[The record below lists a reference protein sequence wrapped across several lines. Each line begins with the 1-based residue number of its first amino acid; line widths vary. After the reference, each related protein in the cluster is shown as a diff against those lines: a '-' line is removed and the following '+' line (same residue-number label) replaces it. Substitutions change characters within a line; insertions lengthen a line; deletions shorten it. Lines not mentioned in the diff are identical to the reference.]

1 MEGRYGG
8 GKLIRVEDRGAVIKG
23 IPNFVITLLMF
34 LRKLVSGV
42 ALETHSQFIRFDVGF
57 EGGFSLE

>member
-1 MEGRYGG
+1 MKGVEGRYGG

-23 IPNFVITLLMF
+23 IPNFVITLFMF

-42 ALETHSQFIRFDVGF
+42 ASENVQPVYSIRRR
-57 EGGFSLE
+57 L